1 MKQIYFL
8 IIVLAGTILTGCG
21 IGGGGNNGEVTGVR
35 QRSFRATTPL
45 NMVYIKG
52 GTFLMGQTDQ
62 DVTFA
67 QTSQTKQVTVPPFFM
82 DETEISNSKYKQF
95 VFWVRDSIAITNYL
109 KRSKILHATPKR
121 CSCRPKW

>member
-1 MKQIYFL
+1 MKQVYFT

-21 IGGGGNNGEVTGVR
+21 IGGGGGAGGEVTGVR

-67 QTSQTKQVTVPPFFM
+67 QTSQKAGNCT
-82 DETEISNSKYKQF
+82 SLLYG
-95 VFWVRDSIAITNYL
+95 
-109 KRSKILHATPKR
+109 
-121 CSCRPKW
+121 

>member
-1 MKQIYFL
+1 MKQLYFL

-21 IGGGGNNGEVTGVR
+21 IGGGGGAGGEVVGVR

-67 QTSQTKQVTVPPFFM
+67 QTSQTKQVTVPPFLW
-82 DETEISNSKYKQF
+82 TKPKYQTASTNSLYF
-95 VFWVRDSIAITNYL
+95 GYAIL
-109 KRSKILHATPKR
+109 
-121 CSCRPKW
+121 